1 MTSSFSLNEPGGPGA
16 PGICKRP
23 GCGNPLPP
31 AGGRGRAR
39 QFCSPACARRF
50 HNAARRAPASADP
63 DPLAAL
69 ESLLRQAA
77 PLLRAARARNRHR
90 GAGHS
95 DGGHRADGRSAD
107 GHGTGERGS
116 GRPVGEAA
124 GTREQIEA
132 LTSVIAAT
140 RAELA
145 AVRDE
150 IAALR
155 AELARRGPPAK

>member
-1 MTSSFSLNEPGGPGA
+1 MIGSETRLNTWIHGGHAVTSSFS
-16 PGICKRP
+16 ICKRP
-23 GCGNPLPP
+23 GCGNLLPP

-50 HNAARRAPASADP
+50 HNAARRVPPPADP

-69 ESLLRQAA
+69 EPLLRQAA
-77 PLLRAARARNRHR
+77 ALLRAARARDRHR
-90 GAGHS
+90 G
-95 DGGHRADGRSAD
+95 GGP
-107 GHGTGERGS
+107 GTSPGG
-116 GRPVGEAA
+116 ATA
-124 GTREQIEA
+124 GTRDQIEA
-132 LTSVIAAT
+132 LTAVIAAT

-155 AELARRGPPAK
+155 AELARRG